1 MYYVMFGNAVCKLL
15 SKDNSLYNPR
25 SKQAVFLKFEDESS
39 GVIIAETYCSGY
51 LSRHLTVTLFNQNTK
66 D

>member
-39 GVIIAETYCSGY
+39 GVIIAETY
-51 LSRHLTVTLFNQNTK
+51 
-66 D
+66 